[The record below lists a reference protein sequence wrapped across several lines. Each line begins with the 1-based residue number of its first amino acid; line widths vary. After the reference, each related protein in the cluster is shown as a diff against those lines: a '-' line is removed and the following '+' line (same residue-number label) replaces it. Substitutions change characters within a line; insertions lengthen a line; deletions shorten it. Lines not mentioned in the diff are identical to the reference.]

1 MKEVRRRAIA
11 KQKGEEE
18 SRAEQCS
25 AVQCGP
31 TEKRQKNPSGNFEMV
46 KKKDNPPP
54 LPIAADRVH
63 DP

>member
-1 MKEVRRRAIA
+1 MKEGRRRAIA

-31 TEKRQKNPSGNFEMV
+31 TEKSRNIPSGNFEMV
-46 KKKDNPPP
+46 KKKDSPPP
-54 LPIAADRVH
+54 LPIAAELVH